1 MSGLALKTWKHF
13 VIFERFDVVVVPFPF
28 TDIDAKL
35 RRPAVVLSD
44 PVAFGKDTGQNL
56 MAMVTRAQRSSWQ
69 SDLPI
74 QDSTSAGLAACS
86 LLRLKLFNI
95 ENRFIIRKLG
105 QLSELDIFR
114 LKSLLVSH
122 LGLD

>member
-13 VIFERFDVVVVPFPF
+13 VIFKRLDVVVVPFPF

-44 PVAFGKDTGQNL
+44 PVVFGKDTGQNL

-74 QDSTSAGLAACS
+74 QDSTSAGLAASS

-95 ENRFIIRKLG
+95 ENRFIIRRLG
-105 QLSELDIFR
+105 QLSELDSFR